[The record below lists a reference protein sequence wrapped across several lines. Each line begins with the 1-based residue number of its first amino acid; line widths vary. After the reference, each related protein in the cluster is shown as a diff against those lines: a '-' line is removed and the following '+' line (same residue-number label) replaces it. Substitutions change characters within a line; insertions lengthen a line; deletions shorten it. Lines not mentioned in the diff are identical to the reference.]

1 MTLALGLQA
10 TSTSNDL
17 TIKHAGDTVPQQA
30 LFDLKTRALKSKQPG
45 RVSVDDFLHRVW
57 LNQTPNF
64 ILAFH
69 TYGKFEK
76 HDIHV
81 IDVRDK
87 VKEWEVQNATMLSK
101 LGGLLHKLIDVA
113 KRDGNSRFEVRRVA
127 KGPLQI
133 WSEVPQWSALPP
145 ALKALWGVE
154 DGQQTGALP
163 AEQNKLLGEED
174 NEDTD
179 ELTF

>member
-10 TSTSNDL
+10 ASSSNDL

-30 LFDLKTRALKSKQPG
+30 LFDLKTRALKPKQPG

-57 LNQTPNF
+57 VNQIPNF

-81 IDVRDK
+81 VDVRDK

-113 KRDGNSRFEVRRVA
+113 KQDGNSRFEIRRVA

-133 WSEVPQWSALPP
+133 WSEVPHWSALPP
-145 ALKALWGVE
+145 ALKTLWGVE
-154 DGQQTGALP
+154 DGQQTGALR

-179 ELTF
+179 DLTF